1 MVIVNTSDDFF
12 VLLGA
17 TCSFVDKAVRV
28 EAAGAVGMVVVNTDD
43 SMISPGDSAR
53 EVRGCCSVLQCVAV
67 CCSVLLCVAACCK
80 VLQSVAEC
88 CSVLYKSIRMT
99 M

>member
-1 MVIVNTSDDFF
+1 
-12 VLLGA
+12 LLGA

-28 EAAGAVGMVVVNTDD
+28 EGAGAVGMVVVNTDD

-53 EVRGCCSVLQCVAV
+53 EVRGCCSVLQ
-67 CCSVLLCVAACCK
+67 SVAACCS

-88 CSVLYKSIRMT
+88 CIVLQSVAACRRSQCG
-99 M
+99 